1 MWTLARRHCALS
13 TRQMTTVKGPQFIEQ
28 FQKFEIS
35 IAKKIN
41 DDALIRTKITKDAS
55 EKSAGYVLLGLGM
68 LYGGGFYYMNNR
80 VEIRDM
86 PVKYDYVYR

>member
-35 IAKKIN
+35 IAKKISKN
-41 DDALIRTKITKDAS
+41 
-55 EKSAGYVLLGLGM
+55 KSYFISMKTL
-68 LYGGGFYYMNNR
+68 
-80 VEIRDM
+80 
-86 PVKYDYVYR
+86 DYRSHHPL